1 MLNLVERKET
11 AGFERL
17 ITEAMF
23 LANTYGFL
31 INTSNLKLIFR
42 TRAKQVV
49 ISDYSVIYGYQIER
63 PRDE

>member
-23 LANTYGFL
+23 FVNTYGFL